1 MNETA
6 NSAMNV
12 VHAGLR
18 RAVLA
23 AMVLPSI
30 LSLGQSPPQSHS
42 RSGIDRQNQPT
53 SENTPSGSNETAQA
67 GDELQRGTALTRQGR
82 FKEAI
87 PHLLAARGSAVN
99 PYAVEFNLGLCYVG
113 MGEYDKA
120 ISILEKLRR
129 RGYETA
135 NVDNL
140 LAQAY
145 VGKSQR
151 SEALT
156 ALQRAAAISPQDEKL
171 FAFVADA
178 CADNQE
184 FELGLK
190 VVEFGLRGLPQSPR
204 LHYERAMLLSQI
216 DQFDVAKADFA
227 LARKLGQGSEIG
239 YLAAG
244 QEELLEGNIAEGI
257 RIAREGISKG
267 VQNPALLVILGRGL
281 LRSGIMPGQ
290 AEFNE
295 AQNALEKSIAERPN
309 DAGSQIALGQVYL
322 LGGHLDDAIARLEAA
337 RKMRPEQPSI
347 YASLAKAYRGK
358 GDSQRAE
365 EAITKLQSINQAQA
379 DRIRSAPGERKTSYG
394 EGSPSPD

>member
-1 MNETA
+1 MDEAA
-6 NSAMNV
+6 NIAMNV
-12 VHAGLR
+12 GGAHLR
-18 RAVLA
+18 RAVLTA
-23 AMVLPSI
+23 II
-30 LSLGQSPPQSHS
+30 LSSFLCLGQSPPQTHSPSGTERQTQPTSDIPS
-42 RSGIDRQNQPT
+42 RSGE
-53 SENTPSGSNETAQA
+53 SAQA
-67 GDELQRGTALTRQGR
+67 GDELQQGTALTRQGR
-82 FKEAI
+82 FKEAV
-87 PHLLAARGSAVN
+87 PHLVAARGGGIDT
-99 PYAVEFNLGLCYVG
+99 YALEFNLGLCYVG
-113 MGEYDKA
+113 TGEYDKA
-120 ISILEKLRR
+120 ISILLELRR
-129 RGYETA
+129 RGHETA

-145 VGKSQR
+145 VGKGQR

-190 VVEFGLRGLPQSPR
+190 VVELGLRSLPQSAR
-204 LHYERAMLLSQI
+204 LHYEKAVLLSQV
-216 DQFDVAKADFA
+216 DQFDVAKADFE
-227 LARKLGQGSEIG
+227 LARRIGQGSEIG

-267 VQNPALLVILGRGL
+267 FQNPALLVILGKAL

-290 AEFNE
+290 PEFNE
-295 AQNALEKSIAERPN
+295 AQNALEKSVAERPN
-309 DAGSQIALGQVYL
+309 DAGSQIALGQIYL
-322 LGGHLDDAIARLEAA
+322 LSGHLEDAIARLEAA

-347 YASLAKAYRGK
+347 YAGLAKAYRQK

-365 EAITKLQSINQAQA
+365 EAIAKLQSLNQAQA
-379 DRIRSAPGERKTSYG
+379 ERIRSAPGERKMSYG

>member
-1 MNETA
+1 M
-6 NSAMNV
+6 
-12 VHAGLR
+12 
-18 RAVLA
+18 
-23 AMVLPSI
+23 PI
-30 LSLGQSPPQSHS
+30 
-42 RSGIDRQNQPT
+42 
-53 SENTPSGSNETAQA
+53 
-67 GDELQRGTALTRQGR
+67 
-82 FKEAI
+82 
-87 PHLLAARGSAVN
+87 N

-113 MGEYDKA
+113 MSEFDEA
-120 ISILEKLRR
+120 IPILDELRR
-129 RGYETA
+129 RGHETA
-135 NVDNL
+135 DVDNL

-145 VGKSQR
+145 VGKGQR

-156 ALQRAAAISPQDEKL
+156 ALQRAAAIFPQNEKL
-171 FAFVADA
+171 FTFVADA
-178 CADNQE
+178 CVDHQD

-190 VVEFGLRGLPQSPR
+190 VVDVGLRSLPQSAR
-204 LHYERAMLLSQI
+204 LHYEKAMLLSQL

-257 RIAREGISKG
+257 RIAREGIGKG
-267 VQNPALLVILGRGL
+267 IQNPALLVILGKAL
-281 LRSGIMPGQ
+281 LRSGITPGQ
-290 AEFNE
+290 PEFNE
-295 AQNALEKSIAERPN
+295 AQQALEKSVAERPN

-347 YASLAKAYRGK
+347 YASLAKAYRRK
-358 GDSQRAE
+358 GDLQRAE
-365 EAITKLQSINQAQA
+365 EALAKLQSLNQAQA

>member
-1 MNETA
+1 MDEAA
-6 NSAMNV
+6 NIAMNIRRA
-12 VHAGLR
+12 HLR
-18 RAVLA
+18 RAVLTA
-23 AMVLPSI
+23 II
-30 LSLGQSPPQSHS
+30 LSSFLCLGQSSPQTHSPSGTERQTQPTSDIPS
-42 RSGIDRQNQPT
+42 RSGE
-53 SENTPSGSNETAQA
+53 SAQA
-67 GDELQRGTALTRQGR
+67 GDELQQGTALTRQGR
-82 FKEAI
+82 FKEAV
-87 PHLLAARGSAVN
+87 PHLVAARGGGIDT
-99 PYAVEFNLGLCYVG
+99 YALEFNLGLCYVG
-113 MGEYDKA
+113 TGEYDKA
-120 ISILEKLRR
+120 ISILQELRR
-129 RGYETA
+129 RGHETA

-145 VGKSQR
+145 VGKGQR

-190 VVEFGLRGLPQSPR
+190 VVELGLRSLPQSAR
-204 LHYERAMLLSQI
+204 LHYEKAVLLSQV
-216 DQFDVAKADFA
+216 DQFDVAKADFE
-227 LARKLGQGSEIG
+227 LARRIGQGSEIG

-267 VQNPALLVILGRGL
+267 FQNPALLVILGKAL

-290 AEFNE
+290 PEFNE
-295 AQNALEKSIAERPN
+295 AQNALEKSVAERPN
-309 DAGSQIALGQVYL
+309 DAGSQIALGQIYL
-322 LGGHLDDAIARLEAA
+322 LSGHLDDAIARLEAA

-347 YASLAKAYRGK
+347 YAGLAKAYRQK

-365 EAITKLQSINQAQA
+365 QAIAKLQSLNQAQA
-379 DRIRSAPGERKTSYG
+379 ERIRSAPGERKMSYG